1 MNENYLQID
10 PLNGSSIKY
19 ENKTEL
25 QNEVNETVEEKPMKG
40 LFIFYKSS
48 VKYRVAFGLVT
59 FYLTYVVLLNS
70 LFRVYL
76 TGNL

>member
-1 MNENYLQID
+1 MNKNYLQID
-10 PLNGSSIKY
+10 SLNGSLIQGK
-19 ENKTEL
+19 NKTKMK
-25 QNEVNETVEEKPMKG
+25 NKANETVEEKPMKG